1 MSLMTRLTHE
11 LKEVGLVTLYFLFC
25 FGIILTLRKLFLASY
40 EIKSYAL
47 GSAVISALIAGKIV
61 VILDKTRAGTRFDRS
76 QPTGLAAGYKT
87 LMYMAV
93 TILVLFGERLFHA
106 YRDAGALGK
115 ALAEI
120 WEHRDRN
127 VILAKALCVGLTFA
141 AYHVYAGVDRR
152 LGKGILWR
160 ALWSRA
166 PSSKED
172 PHDSPEISKESA
184 RSR

>member
-1 MSLMTRLTHE
+1 MSLMTRITHE

-25 FGIILTLRKLFLASY
+25 FGIILTLKKLFLASY

-76 QPTGLAAGYKT
+76 QPTGIAAGYKT

-93 TILVLFGERLFHA
+93 TVLVLFGEHLFHA
-106 YRDAGALGK
+106 YRETGAFSR
-115 ALAEI
+115 AIEEM
-120 WEHRDRN
+120 WENRN
-127 VILAKALCVGLTFA
+127 RNAIFAKALCVGLTFA
-141 AYHVYAGVDRR
+141 AYHLYAGVDRR

-166 PSSKED
+166 PSSQED
-172 PHDSPEISKESA
+172 SHGSAEVTHERA